1 MKGCLPDEGQMLLLE
16 AALGQ
21 GPAAAECWAEWERR
35 FRLDRPDEGSYR
47 LLPLVYRNLSGQGL
61 DGPEWNRLKGIH
73 RRAWSENQ
81 VLFHRVRPLLD
92 ELREER
98 VPVRLLKGAALA
110 SLVYP
115 DAGCRPMR
123 DIDLLVPA
131 GRALEVFHRLESR
144 GWKSQY
150 FRPRAMSERFLRF
163 RHAMDF
169 AAPAGG
175 FIDLHWHVLHL
186 YCHEKADALFWSDSE
201 KFEFCGI
208 EAETCGATGHLLQIC
223 THGIV
228 WSPVPPVR
236 WVADAVMLLR
246 SGRAIDWKI
255 LVNACAEWDIVPFA
269 LHALAFL
276 RGRFGAAIPEWV
288 PDELSRAR
296 VSSATQA
303 EFQRECA
310 PAAPRTA
317 WADLLSLYAR
327 WRRSLGGASPV
338 LHGAGFLRHL
348 QYAFELESPWALPA
362 QLGRS
367 AMRRLGRKSAS

>member
-1 MKGCLPDEGQMLLLE
+1 M
-16 AALGQ
+16 
-21 GPAAAECWAEWERR
+21 
-35 FRLDRPDEGSYR
+35 
-47 LLPLVYRNLSGQGL
+47 
-61 DGPEWNRLKGIH
+61 
-73 RRAWSENQ
+73 
-81 VLFHRVRPLLD
+81 LFHRVRPLLD
-92 ELREER
+92 ELREEQ

-246 SGRAIDWKI
+246 SGRAVDWKI

-338 LHGAGFLRHL
+338 LHGGRLPPPPAVRFRTRESVGTARP
-348 QYAFELESPWALPA
+348 ARADRRCADSGESPRHE
-362 QLGRS
+362 LGR
-367 AMRRLGRKSAS
+367 RRSSRTASTLAFTVRRSRPSRRAVSS